1 MFLSTYKNTV
11 KTILRSK
18 LFWISLAALLIV
30 AAPSISG
37 FVSYA
42 PGYEPTSL
50 SVSSYQQHLHN
61 LFISSFLTYAM
72 PLLAVII
79 TVLVLNRD
87 YGDQFFEIEKAAD
100 VKPLRYLV
108 GRLCAIFSILLIVQ
122 VVSADVLLH
131 IYVASWGGVEGMA
144 LGTYIV
150 DSTLRLFMLVFGL
163 SMPCMLFYVSL
174 TYMAGNLFRSGI
186 AGAFGGFGYV
196 ILYRALLTFKVYLV
210 FEKQNAVAKIYF
222 EYLCHLP
229 DKLSNYLYGIG
240 TEDEQ
245 LFMAIMNTS
254 LDKAALCITFLVCS
268 FVIFAAVSYWRI
280 RKRET

>member
-1 MFLSTYKNTV
+1 MFLFTYKNTV
-11 KTILRSK
+11 KTIMRSK
-18 LFWISLAALLIV
+18 LFWIALAALLIIV
-30 AAPSISG
+30 APSLSG

-61 LFISSFLTYAM
+61 LFISSFLIYAM
-72 PLLAVII
+72 PLFAVIV

-100 VKPLRYLV
+100 VKPLRYLT
-108 GRLCAIFSILLIVQ
+108 GRMCALFSILLVVQ
-122 VVSADVLLH
+122 VISVEVLLH
-131 IYVASWGGVEGMA
+131 IYVASWGGVEGIA
-144 LGTYIV
+144 PGTYIV

-163 SMPCMLFYVSL
+163 SLPCMLFYVSL
-174 TYMAGNLFRSGI
+174 TYMVGNLFRSGI

-196 ILYRALLTFKVYLV
+196 IFYYALLHFKVYLV
-210 FEKQNAVAKIYF
+210 FVKQNSVAKLYF

-229 DKLSNYLYGIG
+229 DKLSDYLYGIG

-245 LFMAIMNTS
+245 LFMAAMNTS
-254 LDKAALCITFLVCS
+254 LNKAALCITFLVCS